1 MSTNEVIKWKK
12 LTSMVSVRL
21 KNLNITLSNFEAEII
36 ILQLATEAE
45 MKNWV
50 SYKNNL
56 ENN

>member
-1 MSTNEVIKWKK
+1 
-12 LTSMVSVRL
+12 MVSVRL